1 MFAKHTSV
9 YNLGLVSGAAT
20 GMVQNP
26 PPVTSRSA
34 NCCTSPNI
42 FPKSPL
48 FQNHDWDPG
57 GRAEHVPCH
66 PLSPSVLQP
75 RPRLLLL
82 HPDLRP
88 QQPQLQVLVLQR
100 SVQLVELEAEPK
112 TGASL
117 PGGAAEKEG
126 WMVWK
131 PLQLVSWVPALVWC
145 SAAGR
150 PICHLIA
157 RWAACR
163 LCAMKIT

>member
-9 YNLGLVSGAAT
+9 SVQSRPSLWRGHCCRILRQYPAGLPTAA
-20 GMVQNP
+20 P
-26 PPVTSRSA
+26 LR
-34 NCCTSPNI
+34 I
-42 FPKSPL
+42 FPQKIPL

-66 PLSPSVLQP
+66 PFSPSVLQP

-88 QQPQLQVLVLQR
+88 QQPQLQVLLLQR
-100 SVQLVELEAEPK
+100 GVQLVELEAESK

-163 LCAMKIT
+163 